1 MTQQV
6 KIQSADPA
14 SLDARRLIEELD
26 TYLCSL
32 YPDECNHLL
41 PVEALQQ
48 PNVTFL
54 TACLDGKVVG
64 CAAYINHSGEYAEIK
79 RMYVMPEYRNLKIG
93 RRLLQELESRAIKAG
108 LHINRLETGIY
119 QPEALQLYA
128 RSGYVR
134 RGAFGSYRDDE
145 HLSVF
150 MEKKLK

>member
-14 SLDARRLIEELD
+14 SPDAWRLIKELD

-41 PVEALQQ
+41 PVEALKQ

-54 TACLDGKVVG
+54 TAYLNEKVVG

-79 RMYVMPEYRNLKIG
+79 RMYVMPECRNLKIG
-93 RRLLQELESRAIKAG
+93 RRLLQELESRVIKAS
-108 LHINRLETGIY
+108 LHISRLETGIY
-119 QPEALQLYA
+119 QPEALRLYT
-128 RSGYVR
+128 RTGYVR